1 MHVASNKG
9 GRMKTVVLCGI
20 TLLAAATASAQ
31 TSAAATADQ
40 PANTVTLTGCV
51 GGGSEAKPI
60 TLSNAL
66 IVPGSPQPGQPDET
80 PSPVPPPVSSTG
92 TQPASPTAPPPT
104 TTPAPG
110 TAAPG
115 TMPSPVGTSGT
126 KTPASTAVGTSGVV
140 TGTAPAGSSGST
152 LTGYRLSGAD
162 MQPWIGKRV
171 QVIGT
176 FVPAAAPSPAPSVTG
191 AAAAPPLLEFKV
203 QTVAPASGPCPK

>member
-1 MHVASNKG
+1 
-9 GRMKTVVLCGI
+9 MKTVVLCGI

-31 TSAAATADQ
+31 TSAAVPDQ
-40 PANTVTLTGCV
+40 STSTVTLTGCV
-51 GGGSEAKPI
+51 GGGSESKPI

-66 IVPGSPQPGQPDET
+66 IVPGTPQPGQPDET

-92 TQPASPTAPPPT
+92 TQPASPAMPPPSA
-104 TTPAPG
+104 TPAPA
-110 TAAPG
+110 TP
-115 TMPSPVGTSGT
+115 PSPVGTSGT
-126 KTPASTAVGTSGVV
+126 KTPSTPVGTSGIV

-176 FVPAAAPSPAPSVTG
+176 FVPAAPQSPAPSVTG
-191 AAAAPPLLEFKV
+191 ATAAPPLLEFKV
-203 QTVAPASGPCPK
+203 QTVQPASGPCPK

>member
-1 MHVASNKG
+1 
-9 GRMKTVVLCGI
+9 MKTVVLCGI

-31 TSAAATADQ
+31 TSASAAADQ
-40 PANTVTLTGCV
+40 PTSTVTLTGCV
-51 GGGSEAKPI
+51 AGGSESKPI

-66 IVPGSPQPGQPDET
+66 IVPGTPQPGQPDET
-80 PSPVPPPVSSTG
+80 PSPVPPPVSATG
-92 TQPASPTAPPPT
+92 TQPASPTLAPPT
-104 TTPAPG
+104 ATPAP
-110 TAAPG
+110 APL
-115 TMPSPVGTSGT
+115 PSLVGTSGT
-126 KTPASTAVGTSGVV
+126 KTPSTPVGTSGVV

-162 MQPWIGKRV
+162 MQPWLGKRV

-176 FVPAAAPSPAPSVTG
+176 FVAAAPQSPAPSVTG

>member
-1 MHVASNKG
+1 
-9 GRMKTVVLCGI
+9 MKTVVLCGI

-31 TSAAATADQ
+31 TTAPAAAANQ
-40 PANTVTLTGCV
+40 PANMVTLTGCV
-51 GGGSEAKPI
+51 GGGSESRPI

-66 IVPGSPQPGQPDET
+66 IVPGTPQPGQPDAT
-80 PSPVPPPVSSTG
+80 SSPVPPPVSATG
-92 TQPASPTAPPPT
+92 TQPSDPTAPPPSAAPVM
-104 TTPAPG
+104 PAP
-110 TAAPG
+110 A
-115 TMPSPVGTSGT
+115 TMPSPIGTSGSKTTASTPVGTSGI
-126 KTPASTAVGTSGVV
+126 V

-176 FVPAAAPSPAPSVTG
+176 FVPAAPMSPAPSVTG

-203 QTVAPASGPCPK
+203 QTVAAASGPCPR

>member
-1 MHVASNKG
+1 
-9 GRMKTVVLCGI
+9 MKTVVLCGI
-20 TLLAAATASAQ
+20 TLLVAAAASAQ
-31 TSAAATADQ
+31 TSASPAADQ

-51 GGGSEAKPI
+51 AGGSESKPI

-66 IVPGSPQPGQPDET
+66 IVPGTPQPGQPGET

-92 TQPASPTAPPPT
+92 TQPASAAMPPPA
-104 TTPAPG
+104 PAP
-110 TAAPG
+110 APA
-115 TMPSPVGTSGT
+115 TTPSPVGTSGS
-126 KTPASTAVGTSGVV
+126 KTPSTPVGTSGIV

-176 FVPAAAPSPAPSVTG
+176 FVAAAPQPPAPSVTG
-191 AAAAPPLLEFKV
+191 ATAAPPLLEFKV